1 MENAALMLGG
11 ILLIV
16 GGSCLATALIA
27 LSLWLVCIAWTMFS
41 VTFRKICQTESL
53 IFDYRKNREKFL
65 EWREGEENLWKGRME
80 DLYGK

>member
-1 MENAALMLGG
+1 MENAALKIGE

-16 GGSCLATALIA
+16 GGSFLAAA
-27 LSLWLVCIAWTMFS
+27 MFAVALWLACIAWTMFS